1 MVRLVQ
7 QTLPPELATPPAA
20 PLGGLV
26 DLRVEAYDETGRAHE
41 LVVEMTSGTYRIVGD
56 RIRWV
61 LRPRNRAILRSTM
74 FKLDV
79 QRNHD
84 GALVRVI
91 ARGGGNG
98 HGVGMCQ
105 VGALEMSRRGY
116 DALAI
121 LAHYYPGT
129 RLRSLY

>member
-1 MVRLVQ
+1 
-7 QTLPPELATPPAA
+7 
-20 PLGGLV
+20 
-26 DLRVEAYDETGRAHE
+26 
-41 LVVEMTSGTYRIVGD
+41 
-56 RIRWV
+56 
-61 LRPRNRAILRSTM
+61 M

-79 QRNHD
+79 QRD
-84 GALVRVI
+84 GEDGIVRVL

-121 LAHYYPGT
+121 LTHYYPGT
-129 RLRSLY
+129 ALRTLY